1 MNRDSLK
8 GGEGGKDRQKE
19 GDLKR
24 MVLLQN
30 MKRKKNEGK
39 GFGVNGHRYS
49 IPHLEKM
56 IKRSNTSCYFI
67 SMRLGLKDNCS
78 SPVVVQM

>member
-1 MNRDSLK
+1 M
-8 GGEGGKDRQKE
+8 GGEGQTEGGRLKE
-19 GDLKR
+19 NGFATKHE
-24 MVLLQN
+24 
-30 MKRKKNEGK
+30 KEKNEGK